1 MTDLSISLT
10 DRAISSLPFA
20 SSDRYRVRDTDLT
33 GFVLMIGK
41 RKKTFYAEG
50 EFWENGKRELRI
62 AHRIGDAE
70 DITAREARV
79 QAKSALASISKGIR
93 PGETERRQNKHQ
105 LTLRAA
111 WERFLFAHLR
121 RKGRAESTIA
131 RYEEHLRNHLAD
143 WMDEPLEKLGKNP
156 KLMMERH
163 DYLTEHNGPGAANGA
178 MRTMR
183 AIYNH
188 ATRANLDLPPASP
201 TRAVDWNPNKRR
213 NTAMGRKDLNG
224 WFTELVEIPN
234 PIRREFHLLT
244 LLTGSRPTALKVSK
258 PEHIN
263 FAERLLHIPAPKG
276 GVDRAF
282 DIPLSRAAI
291 RCLVRALRYGR
302 AMYPKEAR
310 QWIFP
315 AESASGHME
324 EQKEERDVLSKWGN
338 DLRQTYRTIGQ
349 VAGISKLDIHLL
361 MNHAIPGVNEG
372 YITRDKLL
380 NDLLRTQ
387 QEKLSRMVVDSV
399 SPANGKVKRWLRKS
413 RVGELKVEW
422 MTAGG
427 FRAVK
432 SNDPYHAVRMA
443 RRRAKKLGLP
453 MPSTRRRKGH
463 EPGSVYFEAAE

>member
-1 MTDLSISLT
+1 MTS
-10 DRAISSLPFA
+10 
-20 SSDRYRVRDTDLT
+20 
-33 GFVLMIGK
+33 
-41 RKKTFYAEG
+41 
-50 EFWENGKRELRI
+50 
-62 AHRIGDAE
+62 
-70 DITAREARV
+70 REAR
-79 QAKSALASISKGIR
+79 AKAKEIVASIAKGIR
-93 PGETERRQNKHQ
+93 PGETERRQSKVR

-111 WERFLFAHLR
+111 WERFLVAHLR

-131 RYEEHLRNHLAD
+131 RYEEHLRNHLSD
-143 WMDEPLEKLGKNP
+143 WMDEPLETLGKNP

-163 DYLTEHNGPGAANGA
+163 DHLTEQHGPAAANGA

-201 TRAVDWNPNKRR
+201 TRAVDWNPSKRR
-213 NTAMGRKDLNG
+213 NTAMGRKDLNA
-224 WFTELVEIPN
+224 WFTQLVEIQN

-244 LLTGSRPTALKVSK
+244 LLTGSRPTALKVSR
-258 PEHIN
+258 PEHIS
-263 FAERLLHIPAPKG
+263 FSERLLHIPAPKG

-282 DIPLSRAAI
+282 DIPLSRAMV
-291 RCLVRALRYGR
+291 RCLIRALRYGR
-302 AMYPKEAR
+302 AMYPNEAR
-310 QWIFP
+310 NWIFP
-315 AESASGHME
+315 AESASGHLE
-324 EQKEERDVLSKWGN
+324 EQKEEREVLSKWGN

-399 SPANGKVKRWLRKS
+399 SPANGKVRRWLRKS